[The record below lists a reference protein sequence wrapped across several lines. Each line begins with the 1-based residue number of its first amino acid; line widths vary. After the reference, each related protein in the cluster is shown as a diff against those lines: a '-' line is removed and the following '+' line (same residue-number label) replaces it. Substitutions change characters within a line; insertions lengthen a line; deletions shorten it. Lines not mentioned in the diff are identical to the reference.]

1 MAVSM
6 VVLAIG
12 LSIGRSY
19 VVSAAPSQ
27 PEVTKALAAQLMVNL
42 RATIRAILIASIVI
56 AAVAWSWSFSPWKS
70 ATALRA
76 WLRSLTGRVEDSR

>member
-1 MAVSM
+1 MSM

-12 LSIGRSY
+12 LAIGRSY
-19 VVSAAPSQ
+19 VVSAAPFQ
-27 PEVTKALAAQLMVNL
+27 PDVTQALAAQLTVNL

-56 AAVAWSWSFSPWKS
+56 AAVAWTSSPWKS

>member
-1 MAVSM
+1 

-12 LSIGRSY
+12 LAIGRSY
-19 VVSAAPSQ
+19 VVSAAPFQ
-27 PEVTKALAAQLMVNL
+27 PDVTQAIAAQLTVNL
-42 RATIRAILIASIVI
+42 RASIRAILIASVVI
-56 AAVAWSWSFSPWKS
+56 AAVAWIFSPWKS